1 MEMISNGLEVS
12 IKAMELIID
21 QNQALKEEDDLD
33 VLKVSM
39 GHSDQFI
46 WEKHIY
52 PTNDMKMIKRKWN
65 DFEDFLERSQR
76 RKKNRMSLE
85 TEGLWWLAQL
95 E

>member
-1 MEMISNGLEVS
+1 MEMISNGLEAF
-12 IKAMELIID
+12 IKAMELTID
-21 QNQALKEEDDLD
+21 RNQVLKDEDDLD
-33 VLKVSM
+33 DQKVSM

-52 PTNDMKMIKRKWN
+52 PTNDMKTIKKKWK